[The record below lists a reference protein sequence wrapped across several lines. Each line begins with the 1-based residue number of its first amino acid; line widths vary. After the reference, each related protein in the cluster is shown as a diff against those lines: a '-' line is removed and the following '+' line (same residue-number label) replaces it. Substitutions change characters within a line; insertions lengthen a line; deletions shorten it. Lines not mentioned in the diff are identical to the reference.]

1 MSANRGTAYGSRDGG
16 RDRDGHGRIVGGRA
30 GRRGSEG
37 HVAEHSDG
45 GHTAIVIGGGLAGM
59 LAVTALLGQVDAI
72 TVVER
77 DRYPQEPAF
86 RKGVPQAR
94 HLHILLSGGERALEE
109 LLPGTVAALREAG
122 ARSLYLPRDLL
133 TRTPTGWQRRFDERR
148 HRTLSV
154 TRPVLDAVV
163 REQALRAAA
172 ASATRVEV
180 LEATEAVGL
189 TGEAGRVTG
198 VRVRPRDGDPG
209 GRAERVLP
217 AGLVVDASGRG
228 SRTPQWFSALGRAA
242 PQEETVDAG
251 LAYATR
257 MYRPKDPA
265 TAPDAGVN
273 VPGWPECP
281 RGAAYVPVED
291 GKWLLTLSGVR
302 GHHPPTDAAE
312 FTAFTATIGDPYVHE
327 LLARAEP
334 LSPVHGFRDTCNRRR
349 HYERPGA
356 LPEGFLVLGD
366 AGCTFNPV
374 YGQGMSV
381 AALGAL
387 AVRTTLADGG
397 LRPGA
402 TAEAQRAIAR
412 SVEPAWLAAVG
423 SDRPYAGPADTKA
436 GPGERLATWYLDRL
450 AARAA
455 IDPVVGA
462 AFRDVF
468 CLTAPPA
475 RLLAPRVVLRT
486 VFLPRRPGLPGPPA
500 VEGG

>member
-1 MSANRGTAYGSRDGG
+1 M
-16 RDRDGHGRIVGGRA
+16 
-30 GRRGSEG
+30 
-37 HVAEHSDG
+37 AEHSDG
-45 GHTAIVIGGGLAGM
+45 GRTAIVIGGGLAGM
-59 LAVTALLGQVDAI
+59 LAVTALVGQVDTI

-77 DRYPQEPAF
+77 DRYPEGHAF

-94 HLHILLSGGERALEE
+94 HLHILLSGGRRALEE
-109 LLPGTVAALREAG
+109 LLPGTVAALNEAG

-148 HRTLSV
+148 HLTLSV

-163 REQALRAAA
+163 REQVLRAVAG
-172 ASATRVEV
+172 SATRVEV
-180 LEATEAVGL
+180 LEATEAIGL
-189 TGEAGRVTG
+189 TGDAGRVTG
-198 VRVRPRDGDPG
+198 VRVRPRGGEPG
-209 GRAERVLP
+209 GRLERELP
-217 AGLVVDASGRG
+217 AALVVDASGRT
-228 SRTPQWFSALGRAA
+228 SRTPQWYAELGRPA

-257 MYRPKDPA
+257 LYRPKDPA

-302 GHHPPTDAAE
+302 GHHPPMDAAE
-312 FTAFTATIGDPYVHE
+312 FTAFAATIGDPYVHE
-327 LLARAEP
+327 LLGRAEP

-349 HYERPGA
+349 HYERSGA

-387 AVRTTLADGG
+387 AVRSTLADGG
-397 LRPGA
+397 GLRPGV
-402 TAEAQRAIAR
+402 TAEAQRAVAR
-412 SVEPAWLAAVG
+412 AAEPAWLVAVG
-423 SDRPYAGPADTKA
+423 ADRPYANPDATKA
-436 GPGERLATWYLDRL
+436 GLGERLTTWYIDRL
-450 AARAA
+450 SARAA

-475 RLLAPRVVLRT
+475 RLFAPQIFLRT
-486 VFLPRRPGLPGPPA
+486 VFLPRRPGLPSPPA
-500 VEGG
+500 VVEGV

>member
-1 MSANRGTAYGSRDGG
+1 MS
-16 RDRDGHGRIVGGRA
+16 RA
-30 GRRGSEG
+30 GGPSGS
-37 HVAEHSDG
+37 S
-45 GHTAIVIGGGLAGM
+45 
-59 LAVTALLGQVDAI
+59 
-72 TVVER
+72 
-77 DRYPQEPAF
+77 PA
-86 RKGVPQAR
+86 
-94 HLHILLSGGERALEE
+94 
-109 LLPGTVAALREAG
+109 T
-122 ARSLYLPRDLL
+122 
-133 TRTPTGWQRRFDERR
+133 
-148 HRTLSV
+148 
-154 TRPVLDAVV
+154 
-163 REQALRAAA
+163 
-172 ASATRVEV
+172 
-180 LEATEAVGL
+180 
-189 TGEAGRVTG
+189 
-198 VRVRPRDGDPG
+198 
-209 GRAERVLP
+209 
-217 AGLVVDASGRG
+217 LVVDASGRG
-228 SRTPQWFSALGRAA
+228 SRTPQWYAALGRAA

-273 VPGWPECP
+273 VPGWPGCP

-291 GKWLLTLSGVR
+291 GKWLLTVSGVR

-334 LSPVHGFRDTCNRRR
+334 LSPVHGFRDTYNRRR

-397 LRPGA
+397 GLRPGI
-402 TAEAQRAIAR
+402 TAEAQRAVAR
-412 SVEPAWLAAVG
+412 AVEPAWLAAVG
-423 SDRPYAGPADTKA
+423 SDRPYASPDDAKA
-436 GPGERLATWYLDRL
+436 GLGERLSTWYIDRL
-450 AARAA
+450 FARAA

-475 RLLAPRVVLRT
+475 RLVAPQIFLRT
-486 VFLPRRPGLPGPPA
+486 VFLPRRPGLPSPPA
-500 VEGG
+500 VIEGV